1 MSPPPAGPSPASQLP
16 RTPVRPI
23 DLKRRLLLRVTAFAL
38 VLLGVAS
45 VLTLEQAAR
54 RIRADIQRTG
64 GTIQQLIGDEV
75 ARSTSAFDRR
85 LDNVDLSSLAGVGEL
100 VPFCAAIEDLYRRR
114 VAHRCF
120 GEPEADGSPPPASAH
135 PLAALLAERVGP
147 QAVFHGVIRTSPG
160 VKIAELSVTPH
171 FDSEARALWRQLRSL
186 LLITAAILLINVLIY
201 RPVQRALAPTDDI
214 LRRLARMEDG
224 DLSVRMP
231 AFELVELDRI
241 GQVFNHLAERL
252 QHTQA
257 QQQQLA
263 QRLLDVREE
272 ERRHLARELHDE
284 LGQCLASINAEAAY
298 AAELADEKLP
308 QLQPCAAA
316 ISRTTAHM
324 MEVLQQ
330 MLHRLRPVGL
340 DEFGLAASLAQLVS
354 QWQRQGRGTR
364 RCTLTIDGTPGPW
377 PDPVNVSLY
386 RIVQESLTNAAKH
399 QREGD
404 VQVHLQAGDAGITL
418 CIDDA
423 GAPWPLPPSAG
434 GNGFGLLGMHERV
447 QALGGHL
454 KFQPGSPQGVRLLVH
469 LPLHDKEM
477 RP

>member
-1 MSPPPAGPSPASQLP
+1 MKPA
-16 RTPVRPI
+16 VRPI

-45 VLTLEQAAR
+45 ALTLEQAAR

-85 LDNVDLSSLAGVGEL
+85 LENVDLSSLAGVGEL

-120 GEPEADGSPPPASAH
+120 GEPEADGSPAPAESH

-147 QAVFHGVIRTSPG
+147 QAAFHGVIRTSPG
-160 VKIAELSVTPH
+160 VKIAELSVTPN

-298 AAELADEKLP
+298 AAELAEETLP

-316 ISRTTAHM
+316 IRRTTAHM

-399 QREGD
+399 QQGGD
-404 VQVHLQAGDAGITL
+404 VQVTLQVRPDTL
-418 CIDDA
+418 LLRIDDA

-454 KFQPGSPQGVRLLVH
+454 SFEPGVPAGVRLQVH
-469 LPLHDKEM
+469 LQVRPPLIDKET
-477 RP
+477 PA